1 MAGRRREEDRAPI
14 VHRSSERS
22 SFVFTMGEYKE
33 SSPSGSIP
41 ISISFPFPSLPFPS
55 LPFPSILSDHFV
67 GLLLS
72 SDHCWSFGV
81 DPHFNIASYSIQIL
95 QTICR
100 PSSSF
105 FRPLFRRTSLFPVGR
120 GSMFIG
126 PLDILFIGCYPYGLL
141 TPLSTP
147 PGEGWWGTGLHLR
160 GLGFRI
166 LPPTYLLSSHHPCG
180 YF

>member
-55 LPFPSILSDHFV
+55 LQFLSFGVDPHFNIEFN
-67 GLLLS
+67 
-72 SDHCWSFGV
+72 SFGV
-81 DPHFNIASYSIQIL
+81 DPHFNIASNSIQIL

-147 PGEGWWGTGLHLR
+147 PGEGWWRTGLHLR